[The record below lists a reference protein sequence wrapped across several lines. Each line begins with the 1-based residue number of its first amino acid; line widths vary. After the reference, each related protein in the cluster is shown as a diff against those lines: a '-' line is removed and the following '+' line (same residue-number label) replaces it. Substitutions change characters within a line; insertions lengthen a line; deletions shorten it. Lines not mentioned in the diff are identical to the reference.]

1 MKGGSEK
8 GEQELKTRR
17 QRKWERVET
26 REGTNSENCRSR
38 TALGAPCPAE
48 GTALGLSLTP
58 RQGRGRAPRA
68 GTAPCPGLSTALCSA
83 EPSPSRRQLTVLS
96 APHGESRSPFSLPDS
111 PGTRSIPTHPAPST
125 AGRESPERSPV
136 QNSSGEGIP
145 AAPEPAGHA
154 REGALPQTR
163 LVPLCPPNLPALHSP
178 LLSPSFNPSPASEHF
193 VTVSPKQSLHGFAT
207 EQITLQMPTLTDAQK
222 LDSLAKTTEGEKKKI
237 S

>member
-1 MKGGSEK
+1 M
-8 GEQELKTRR
+8 
-17 QRKWERVET
+17 
-26 REGTNSENCRSR
+26 
-38 TALGAPCPAE
+38 
-48 GTALGLSLTP
+48 
-58 RQGRGRAPRA
+58 
-68 GTAPCPGLSTALCSA
+68 
-83 EPSPSRRQLTVLS
+83 
-96 APHGESRSPFSLPDS
+96 
-111 PGTRSIPTHPAPST
+111 
-125 AGRESPERSPV
+125 

-222 LDSLAKTTEGEKKKI
+222 LDSLAKTTEGEKKNLIKPDNVEKNEIKI
-237 S
+237 PSFIQSAAQAAHGIAWEEQSCSSGAPAGGTGAGSLQGKGARSPCSGTQTDTQTDGLG